1 MKKVKKEKVDKGERR
16 KKWPVW
22 LTVLIAVASVGFITG
37 VTILGVFLSG
47 GFEEKII
54 YPQTITFTYDDEL
67 LNEANGQLEVVD
79 DFMLTVNSE
88 TENITRKEVTLSFEN
103 NDVTH
108 RIVKDDV
115 TYIDNGIIQVP
126 EIVTIGQE
134 FQVILI
140 KDNYLVDDQ
149 GQEILDEFNN
159 HIDWIVGGIST
170 LVATSQLTV
179 TEDNQSNRTSLNI
192 AVDVPVYKTKVV
204 AVNSSDKETN
214 QIVTGEGFTLK
225 TKFYP
230 ANSEYIYSD
239 DKNDAIAAE
248 SKRMKHS
255 FYQALNVDT
264 NILSTIYVDKYNIRF
279 LAGDQA
285 VDNIQLYGYTF
296 RSAKTQ
302 IETENQFTDLTDELF
317 YSQILNYLASTSDE
331 TPSSTL
337 NRDVLSKLSIKIG
350 SASVKN
356 FTVNKASQT
365 INANTNQALR
375 VYINQYDY
383 DKTAQFLGV
392 NIYSTSDTIIEG
404 LLPNIALSFSYEGV
418 DPTVGGDAFLKIS
431 GGDYEEINGVR
442 YYKPYSQVTN
452 KNYCYWDITSTRN
465 VDIEVSVVLLIEG
478 ENNEISL
485 FGEGEPLVYNF
496 TLSVDEH
503 IEEDITWADSSDI
516 DIMLDYDSNGI
527 IKPQNIDLQSL
538 IEIPEGNMYKDV
550 VFFAWFGDGNK
561 EDYIDTINK
570 VLGSTSYDS
579 NLSGTYATNA
589 GNTLLFALRGNT
601 ITLQNT
607 GSFRLYY
614 ATIVTENGSP
624 VYEEGQDGLT
634 YKIAKMSL
642 DYIEVNCEKALYEN
656 SVTPGEINTEAFQE
670 LDGEVLIDQG
680 TSNTFSVSFNVAPE
694 SVSVFQ
700 EEYDNGYMSLV
711 FRDRQNNDVSNYFS
725 VGTAQFS
732 IDDETSYGVITYQI
746 GINTGMNISDL
757 EGIYI
762 SQISLKYDNLDDK
775 NIEWHLNITD
785 IVLCVYSPV
794 STDISITADEIY
806 KDYVAGGQITVNQTL
821 ESSGSFNTK
830 IVCTGLPTSEANPFT
845 STDQLLLSLL
855 GQDNGY
861 VIITDQKERTDTL
874 AGSWKFVVWTGD
886 SNAVNL
892 NGQTF
897 TFRQSTNAN
906 VSLALETLDG
916 NSSTIKAEGDPN
928 NQYLNMNISSVGITE
943 VRKSTSTDPFA
954 AGDYEV
960 TDVSN
965 IDISKYGAK
974 SAGEQYI
981 DLDTLVQFYVGEDG
995 AKQAYTNIK
1004 FQLSQQYLNDTT
1016 LNSEPGQDDPYE
1028 YPLLVYLF
1036 GKDAMLS
1043 LYDENGSLITGLD
1056 GENVDADQII
1066 RTLSGKSISKI
1077 RINKDFAREHTL
1089 RFTISD
1095 QGSNGAIE
1103 STLNLKLMSNI
1114 SIAAKNYPDSSTSG
1128 PLYAATDA
1136 VIDNKVTNNYKDPT
1150 GEGTITFGSLF
1161 SANTYYIVRSE
1172 GDYIAQTGNP
1182 GAGNYVAI
1190 FTPNSDGQAKINFV
1204 DFWDKED
1211 DTFTIIF
1218 RPDGDNYFAVSR
1230 SISFEITRNL
1240 KIEGLDYI
1248 YYALNNSVGGI
1259 NIEDFVKITRASSE
1273 DVVDIGEFTAFYSF
1287 EEYFE
1292 YNGSVLLKNDTRF
1305 LFDYNTSELKT
1316 NLYVKLNEEDAD
1328 EKALA
1333 TIEVKIRLFDFPGS
1347 QEEELTEEEYRLEMY
1362 QYLANM
1368 IASYKLAEGEGQS
1381 AQQLQE
1387 QSQVQFVNGKGY
1399 VMIEEGSW
1407 FMNKSFSDNYSA
1419 YLILQ
1424 DLDGNSLSNYYGVTN
1439 SAEKT
1444 IIDEEGGTTTISGTN
1459 ITAKNTANKLINGLN
1474 EKIYLVMYF
1483 GARDESASI
1492 TSSPAVVYVPIL
1504 ISSIGFDY
1512 VNYSANVEDYRKLEI
1527 AMTTPE
1533 QLLKIGTDNDENKDA
1548 KVVYNEIRA
1557 GQISQILT
1565 EYSFGETVGD
1575 EGLFIINDTEITPA
1589 IEYYA
1594 IDTTGNY
1601 KTSEELIKNILM
1613 GTEDVGGS
1621 AERYGRLSLNHL
1633 PTTQTNFYL
1642 ALSYTLSNT
1651 SDKLTFYYLMKVVPD
1666 VVVSDAVYAY
1676 NGTAEYIDST
1686 VNEQGMIDLES
1697 IFSSTTLHENYKRF
1711 NISKQFDIADST
1723 ELEVQVEKDMKVW
1736 LTLKRHNP
1744 DNNTLETVDGVA
1756 PVFKTIAKAD
1766 ENVIIDL
1773 NELFVNEE
1781 GLDGLVQKDDVVE
1794 INIVSGNGSFYY
1806 DGLKIYESL
1815 KSINEVVSVR
1825 IGEDTYYN
1833 ESEWKNKIDIQFSE
1847 DYSQMYYTP
1856 IADQEITV
1864 SIKHS
1869 YTGGLENDQL
1879 SIIGGEQYYQF
1890 IFNSTTHK
1898 YSVKFEATNIKE
1910 GEEVDE
1916 TFITDDLHRE
1926 YVLYLNNGFSG
1937 TEAKDEATQ
1946 ENYREVELN
1955 IQLLENYVAGSS
1967 EGYTI
1972 EWDTLQIELTD
1983 GSVAYLPDGT
1993 KTEETNPSIYS
2004 YVGYDASQTNGGK
2017 FVIKL
2022 NEYISSDREV
2032 EFTLYTSQGYLATL
2046 RIVLDANVSVTL
2058 KNDGIIQGG
2067 KTTPFEY
2074 SESATNGLFEIHGKP
2089 EVDGVPA
2096 GYTVEATLNE
2106 NNTGD
2111 GHKFVYFSKNIGF
2124 VTANLLNDYKVVYDF
2139 VITFEGDKTFEFTQE
2154 FTLKHNITP
2163 KTSVDAGNIIAF
2175 NTIDVEEYRK
2185 AGVVLFD
2192 DINTGNEYNLTYSGS
2207 SASAAYNQ
2215 RESFSKGKE
2224 NTIVT
2229 NYVAGYTSVE
2239 LNLTVNINFDDY
2251 QDNVVDVT
2259 GLEGIPQSQSFVTTY
2274 VFRVYPSVQMTSNY
2288 PVPDKEQLTQE
2299 YIDDKTTF
2307 ENVLENFLFKNAIF
2321 SNKTRI
2327 IFNKAVLSGAGL
2339 PINEVP
2345 TYNTEVVLGD
2355 IDSSLLRIAILEKQ
2369 NASIYS
2375 KTSGNAIDE
2384 PTSSDKNY
2392 NTSEEIPS
2400 GNNVTFRRGTWVSGA
2415 GGITF
2420 NDNGSES
2427 FIKFRITYQ
2436 NVSCDYTVYIMSN
2449 ALSVQINNASK
2460 YSTVSGSG
2468 NNVETIYVDKTSVN
2482 NLFAHH
2488 RMAEVEMNSSL
2499 QAEGSYYMIFT
2510 DNAKYREE
2518 GQTAHFFAS
2527 YAQYISESDAGK
2539 KLYLDL
2545 GYPMPNFTYVGT
2557 YLVSNFDK
2565 QLLTTTI
2572 LNDTNTAAGGAY
2584 EDLKGYI
2591 NCNLIEQVTQ
2601 TSDSSTKAPATWGDL
2616 NKVTNS
2622 DNSGQIFTSVKLANR
2637 VQLMYGQAASAQT
2650 SGIPVA
2656 YEKYGASLN
2665 NLSLDSK
2672 NITIDTPTET
2682 YAFANENGENIPFD
2696 KNDGS
2701 ANAQEPLTAKYYY
2714 QASIDIDV
2722 DNKISSSLN
2731 HINLSV
2737 NYEYESMVKEFGVKH
2752 PTSNTYISS
2761 ADFGEGKATLTMR
2774 TLNYENDVSGNDTIA
2789 EGQEE
2794 LVKEYK
2800 AKYVAQEGFRVTV
2813 QGGEAEKGDVYLQM
2827 SAVLNAGGAAYDY
2840 KLLPLGAD
2848 NLGDYVLT
2856 EIVYNS
2862 LGFTKTFYVVIK
2874 IEPDY
2879 VVSYGGNEIETDPE
2893 TGIVSNVGDQIYNIA
2908 SITGGKYNEFTLT
2921 STSSKSG
2928 HVSVKHKN
2936 GDNAN
2941 IELATSRFDITFMIG
2956 GKIVEGVEYNNTD
2969 NVAQKLELDLI
2980 HGYSG
2985 EQENGQANIRWIGY
2999 DYAGNQLTALQ
3010 KTEIKDGEDVTGFKL
3025 QGNNSESELV
3035 DVAYLKLAEGQ
3046 TTVFDSAKEVIFGS
3060 QYFYITAEDPY
3071 GFKYE
3076 VYFSLESSYTE
3087 PYIESDSIAITEGE
3101 YFDISAKYE
3110 SLTIQTEEADDVDK
3124 HYISALPQS
3133 ATATGGTSV
3142 IEISGIEAYLFAEDP
3157 SKDDNG
3163 KPAYLEPV
3171 NGGEGYTTSTDSN
3184 TVAHPGEWTDEDKED
3199 YLTHA
3204 PMIKY
3209 LDIVSVSFY
3218 DMNDEELNV
3227 VKPATNSDFKPED
3240 GEVAPTRYTIATTS
3254 EQFGIYNGYSNRA
3267 VYKSPL
3273 AYDNEEAATTIE
3285 VLADEGGGEETEK
3298 KDPFYPFQVP
3308 RLQKTDIYKDSN
3320 SADIQMVIRI
3330 RYDKD
3335 GVIEFYDLKTNANI
3349 TREVEIK
3356 EEDKAP
3362 VRDGDQFI
3370 VSDQFSVT
3378 TGTNETIDNPIYIND
3393 TLEILV
3399 NEQASTSFEITLQRP
3414 VDVNANPL
3422 QYENVND
3429 TPAVVSISN
3438 SGRSYKRTEYISISQ
3453 YVGVNVNEKD
3463 RIVITPRDSNAEF
3476 YYITNN
3482 GSGNVINNRRTVEYN
3497 GTGYYLID
3505 PNDNSE
3511 RNNTFTIE
3519 SITKDVLYIE
3529 DSSLLQTRN
3538 YHTARKY
3545 YVVKVEF
3552 ENEDGSTTTNT
3563 NFTYRVSKAYNV
3575 TGYYYKLE
3583 RANTDT
3589 IMKLLS
3595 VNYDGDKGNNEWYT
3609 PFADSG
3615 TVDGWTNSFTMNYAN
3630 SKDFSTTI
3638 ADNEKDNYKT
3648 YLSFTLDDTDGGSG
3662 NASID
3667 SSDYKIV
3674 YNSLFVYDEYI
3685 KIVIKMRVSGADRD
3699 FGTDDD
3705 TFIYMDTLRL
3715 SWDQDYDKLKA

>member
-22 LTVLIAVASVGFITG
+22 LTVLIAIASVGFITG

-54 YPQTITFTYDDEL
+54 YPQTITFTYDDDL
-67 LNEANGQLEVVD
+67 LNEANSQLEVVD

-108 RIVKDDV
+108 RIVKDDGI

-159 HIDWIVGGIST
+159 RIDWIVGGIST

-204 AVNSSDKETN
+204 AVNSNDKETN

-248 SKRMKHS
+248 NKRMKHS

-296 RSAKTQ
+296 RSAKIQ

-404 LLPNIALSFSYEGV
+404 LLPNIALSFRYEGV

-478 ENNEISL
+478 ENDEITL

-570 VLGSTSYDS
+570 VLGSTGYDS

-670 LDGEVLIDQG
+670 LDDEILIDQG

-732 IDDETSYGVITYQI
+732 VDEETSYGVITYQI
-746 GINTGMNISDL
+746 GINTGMNISALD
-757 EGIYI
+757 GIYI

-821 ESSGSFNTK
+821 ESLGSFNTK
-830 IVCTGLPTSEANPFT
+830 IVCTGLPTSEATPFT

-855 GQDNGY
+855 GQNNSY
-861 VIITDQKERTDTL
+861 VIITDQKGRTDTL

-897 TFRQSTNAN
+897 TFRQSTNAR

-916 NSSTIKAEGDPN
+916 NSSTIKAEGDPD
-928 NQYLNMNISSVGITE
+928 NQYLNMIISSVGITE
-943 VRKSTSTDPFA
+943 VRKSTSTDPFM
-954 AGDYEV
+954 AGEYEV

-981 DLDTLVQFYVGEDG
+981 DLDTLVQFYVGEEG
-995 AKQAYTNIK
+995 ARQPYTNIK

-1016 LNSEPGQDDPYE
+1016 MNDENQ
-1028 YPLLVYLF
+1028 LLVNLF

-1043 LYDENGSLITGLD
+1043 LYDENDNLITGLD
-1056 GENVDADQII
+1056 GDNVDADQII

-1077 RINKDFAREHTL
+1077 KINKDFAREHTL

-1114 SIAAKNYPDSSTSG
+1114 SVAAKNYPDSSTSG
-1128 PLYAATDA
+1128 SLYAATDV

-1161 SANTYYIVRSE
+1161 SANTYYIVRSGE
-1172 GDYIAQTGNP
+1172 NYEAQTTNP

-1190 FTPNSDGQAKINFV
+1190 FTPNSDRQAKINFV
-1204 DFWDKED
+1204 DFWDIEKN
-1211 DTFTIIF
+1211 TFTIVF
-1218 RPDGDNYFAVSR
+1218 RPDGNNYFALSR

-1259 NIEDFVKITRASSE
+1259 NIEDFVKITRASGTDVE
-1273 DVVDIGEFTAFYSF
+1273 DVGTFEAFYTF
-1287 EEYFE
+1287 KDYFE
-1292 YNGSVLLKNDTRF
+1292 VEFGSVYLKDNTRF
-1305 LFDYNTSELKT
+1305 LFDFNTSELKT
-1316 NLYVKLNEEDAD
+1316 NLYVKLNEADAN

-1347 QEEELTEEEYRLEMY
+1347 QVGDEALTEEEYRLAMY

-1368 IASYKLAEGEGQS
+1368 IASYKLAEGEGQ
-1381 AQQLQE
+1381 AVQQLQA
-1387 QSQVQFVNGKGY
+1387 QSQVQFVNGNGY

-1419 YLILQ
+1419 YLTLQ
-1424 DLDGNSLSNYYGVTN
+1424 DLDSNSFSNYYGITN
-1439 SAEKT
+1439 GAEKT
-1444 IIDEEGGTTTISGTN
+1444 IINEEGGTTTISGTN

-1512 VNYSANVEDYRKLEI
+1512 VNYSANVEDYSKLET

-1533 QLLKIGTDNDENKDA
+1533 QLIENG
-1548 KVVYNEIRA
+1548 VYNEIRA
-1557 GQISQILT
+1557 GQISQIMT

-1589 IEYYA
+1589 IAYYA
-1594 IDTTGNY
+1594 IDTTGNH
-1601 KTSEELIKNILM
+1601 KTSEALIKNILM

-1686 VNEQGMIDLES
+1686 VNKQGIIDLES
-1697 IFSSTTLHENYKRF
+1697 LFSSTTLHENYKRF

-1736 LTLKRHNP
+1736 FTLKRYNP
-1744 DNNTLETVDGVA
+1744 DKTLETVSGVA
-1756 PVFKTIAKAD
+1756 PVFKTIAKAE

-1794 INIVSGNGSFYY
+1794 INIVSGKGSFYY

-1815 KSINEVVSVR
+1815 KSINEVASVR

-1833 ESEWKNKIDIQFSE
+1833 ESEWKNKINIQFSE

-1869 YTGGLENDQL
+1869 YTGGLENNQL

-1910 GEEVDE
+1910 GEEVKE

-1926 YVLYLNNGFSG
+1926 YILYLNNGFSG
-1937 TEAKDEATQ
+1937 KETKDDATQ
-1946 ENYREVELN
+1946 ETYREVELN
-1955 IQLLENYVAGSS
+1955 VQLLENYVAGSS

-2004 YVGYDASQTNGGK
+2004 YVEYDASQTNGGK

-2067 KTTPFEY
+2067 ITTPFEY
-2074 SESATNGLFEIHGKP
+2074 SESATNGLFEINGKP
-2089 EVDGVPA
+2089 ANE
-2096 GYTVEATLNE
+2096 YTVEATLNE
-2106 NNTGD
+2106 DNTGD
-2111 GHKFVYFSKNIGF
+2111 GHKFVYFSKNTGF
-2124 VTANLLNDYKVVYDF
+2124 VTANLINDYKVTYDF
-2139 VITFEGDKTFEFTQE
+2139 VIRFEGDKTFEFTQE

-2175 NTIDVEEYRK
+2175 NTIDVETYRQ
-2185 AGVVLFD
+2185 AGIALFD
-2192 DINTGNEYNLTYSGS
+2192 DINTGSQYNLTYSGS

-2215 RESFSKGKE
+2215 SESFSNGKE
-2224 NTIVT
+2224 NIIVT

-2251 QDNVVDVT
+2251 QDNIEDT
-2259 GLEGIPQSQSFVTTY
+2259 SNADKNSQSQSFVTTY
-2274 VFRVYPSVQMTSNY
+2274 VFRVYPSVQMTPNY
-2288 PVPDKEQLTQE
+2288 PVPDQEQLTQE
-2299 YIDDKTTF
+2299 YIDDGTTF
-2307 ENVLENFLFKNAIF
+2307 EKVLDNFLFQNAIF
-2321 SNKTRI
+2321 SNEARI
-2327 IFNKAVLSGAGL
+2327 IFNKAELGNDGN
-2339 PINEVP
+2339 PTNEVP
-2345 TYNTEVVLGD
+2345 TYNTEVALGN

-2375 KTSGNAIDE
+2375 KTSGNSTDA

-2392 NTSEEIPS
+2392 NTSEEIPFDA
-2400 GNNVTFRRGTWVSGA
+2400 NITFKRGTWVSGTN
-2415 GGITF
+2415 GITF

-2449 ALSVQINNASK
+2449 SLSVQINNASK

-2527 YAQYISESDAGK
+2527 YAQYISKSDAGK
-2539 KLYLDL
+2539 KIYLDL

-2572 LNDTNTAAGGAY
+2572 LNDSNTGVGGAY
-2584 EDLKGYI
+2584 EELKDYI

-2601 TSDSSTKAPATWGDL
+2601 TSDSSTKAPAKWDDL
-2616 NKVTNS
+2616 QKVTNS
-2622 DNSGQIFTSVKLANR
+2622 DNSGQIFASVKLANR

-2672 NITIDTPTET
+2672 KLTIDTPAET
-2682 YAFANENGENIPFD
+2682 YAFANENGENIPFN

-2701 ANAQEPLTAKYYY
+2701 VNSQEPLTAKYYY

-2722 DNKISSSLN
+2722 ENKISSSLN

-2737 NYEYESMVKEFGVKH
+2737 NYEYESMVQEFGVKH

-2774 TLNYENDVSGNDTIA
+2774 TLNYENGIIGSDTIA
-2789 EGQEE
+2789 EDQKP
-2794 LVKEYK
+2794 LIQQYK

-2813 QGGEAEKGDVYLQM
+2813 QGGNAEEGDVYLQM

-2840 KLLPLGAD
+2840 TLLPLGAD

-2856 EIVYNS
+2856 EVVYNS

-2908 SITGGKYNEFTLT
+2908 SIAGGEYNEFTLT
-2921 STSSKSG
+2921 STSSQSG
-2928 HVSVKHKN
+2928 YVSVKHRN

-2969 NVAQKLELDLI
+2969 NTAQKLEADLR
-2980 HGYSG
+2980 SG
-2985 EQENGQANIRWIGY
+2985 RWIGY
-2999 DYAGNQLTALQ
+2999 DANGHQLSDLQ
-3010 KTEIKDGEDVTGFKL
+3010 KTEIKDDDGNSTIGFKL
-3025 QGNNSESELV
+3025 QGKCTVEGCKDKDNFV
-3035 DVAYLKLAEGQ
+3035 DVTYLKLANGK
-3046 TTVFDSAKEVIFGS
+3046 TTLFENAKEVIFGS
-3060 QYFYITAEDPY
+3060 QYFYVTAEDPY

-3110 SLTIQTEEADDVDK
+3110 SLTIQTEDADPIDK
-3124 HYISALPQS
+3124 HYISATPQS
-3133 ATATGGTSV
+3133 AQSTDAYTSI
-3142 IEISGIEAYLFAEDP
+3142 IEISGIEAYLFAENP
-3157 SKDDNG
+3157 SKPDPDKDDL
-3163 KPAYLEPV
+3163 PEYLEE
-3171 NGGEGYTTSTDSN
+3171 NTNTKEGYITSTDGDKVSN
-3184 TVAHPGEWTDEDKED
+3184 PGEWTDEDIEN

-3218 DMNDEELNV
+3218 DMNDEELDV
-3227 VKPATNSDFKPED
+3227 VE
-3240 GEVAPTRYTIATTS
+3240 PTVSAEPGAIKADRYTMATAS
-3254 EQFGIYNGYSNRA
+3254 ELYGSYYGYSNRA

-3273 AYDNEEAATTIE
+3273 AYDNDETTTTG
-3285 VLADEGGGEETEK
+3285 VALANESDGEETEQ

-3356 EEDKAP
+3356 EQDQAP

-3370 VSDQFSVT
+3370 VNDQFSVT
-3378 TGTNETIDNPIYIND
+3378 TGINETIDNPIYIND
-3393 TLEILV
+3393 TLEVLV
-3399 NEQASTSFEITLQRP
+3399 NEQSSTSFEITLQRP

-3422 QYENVND
+3422 QYENVNQ

-3463 RIVITPRDSNAEF
+3463 RILITPRDSNAEF

-3482 GSGNVINNRRTVEYN
+3482 DSGNVVNNRRTVEYN
-3497 GTGYYLID
+3497 GNNYYLID
-3505 PNDNSE
+3505 PNDNKE
-3511 RNNTFTIE
+3511 VKNTFTIE
-3519 SITKDVLYIE
+3519 SITKDVLYVE
-3529 DSSLLQTRN
+3529 DSSLLQARN

-3552 ENEDGSTTTNT
+3552 KNEDGTSTSNT

-3595 VNYDGDKGNNEWYT
+3595 VNYDGNKVNNEWYT
-3609 PFADSG
+3609 PFAQAG
-3615 TVDGWTNSFTMNYAN
+3615 TVAGWTDSFTMNYAN

-3638 ADNEKDNYKT
+3638 ADNNKDNYKS
-3648 YLSFTLDDTDGGSG
+3648 YLSFTLDDTEGASG

-3667 SSDYKIV
+3667 NTKGEDGKPIYNIV
-3674 YNSLFVYDEYI
+3674 YNSLFTYDQYI
-3685 KIVIKMRVSGADRD
+3685 KIVIKMRVSGADRKI
-3699 FGTDDD
+3699 GSSDD

-3715 SWDQDYDKLKA
+3715 SWNQDYDKLKAKATN

>member
-108 RIVKDDV
+108 RIVKDDGI

-134 FQVILI
+134 FQVLLI

-159 HIDWIVGGIST
+159 RIDWIVGGIST

-204 AVNSSDKETN
+204 AVNSNDKETN

-418 DPTVGGDAFLKIS
+418 DPTVGVDAFLKIS

-452 KNYCYWDITSTRN
+452 KNYCYWDITSTRD

-478 ENNEISL
+478 ENDEISL

-624 VYEEGQDGLT
+624 VYEEGQGGLT

-642 DYIEVNCEKALYEN
+642 DYIEVNCEKVLYEN

-670 LDGEVLIDQG
+670 LDGEILIDQG

-830 IVCTGLPTSEANPFT
+830 IICTGLPTSEANPFT

-855 GQDNGY
+855 GQDNSY

-995 AKQAYTNIK
+995 AKQPYTNIK

-1016 LNSEPGQDDPYE
+1016 MNDDNQ
-1028 YPLLVYLF
+1028 LLVNLF

-1043 LYDENGSLITGLD
+1043 LYDENDSLITGLD

-1114 SIAAKNYPDSSTSG
+1114 SIAAKNYPDSSTSE
-1128 PLYAATDA
+1128 PLYAATDV

-1172 GDYIAQTGNP
+1172 GDYIAQTDNP

-1211 DTFTIIF
+1211 GTFTIIF

-1533 QLLKIGTDNDENKDA
+1533 QLLKIGADNDENKDA

-1666 VVVSDAVYAY
+1666 VIVSDAVYAY

-1744 DNNTLETVDGVA
+1744 DNNALETVDGVA

-1879 SIIGGEQYYQF
+1879 AIIGGEQYYQF

-2004 YVGYDASQTNGGK
+2004 YVEYDARQENDGK
-2017 FVIKL
+2017 FIIRL

-2067 KTTPFEY
+2067 TTTPFEY
-2074 SESATNGLFEIHGKP
+2074 SESATNGLFEINGKP
-2089 EVDGVPA
+2089 ANE
-2096 GYTVEATLNE
+2096 YTVEATLNE

-2111 GHKFVYFSKNIGF
+2111 GHNYVYFSKNAGF
-2124 VTANLLNDYKVVYDF
+2124 VAANLLNDYKVVYDF

-2163 KTSVDAGNIIAF
+2163 KTSVDAENIIAF
-2175 NTIDVEEYRK
+2175 NTIDVEAYRK
-2185 AGVVLFD
+2185 AGKVLFD
-2192 DINTGNEYNLTYSGS
+2192 DINTVNEYNLTYSGS

-2215 RESFSKGKE
+2215 SESFSKGKE
-2224 NTIVT
+2224 NIIVT

-2274 VFRVYPSVQMTSNY
+2274 VFRVYPSVQMTPNY

-2307 ENVLENFLFKNAIF
+2307 ENVLDNFLFQNAIF
-2321 SNKTRI
+2321 SSEARI
-2327 IFNKAVLSGAGL
+2327 IFNKAELGNAGQ
-2339 PINEVP
+2339 PTNEVP
-2345 TYNTEVVLGD
+2345 TYNTKITLDGSGSSPK
-2355 IDSSLLRIAILEKQ
+2355 IDPSLLRIAILEKQ
-2369 NASIYS
+2369 NASIYTINS
-2375 KTSGNAIDE
+2375 ENITDA

-2392 NTSEEIPS
+2392 NTSEEIPFDA
-2400 GNNVTFRRGTWVSGA
+2400 NITFKRGTWVSGA
-2415 GGITF
+2415 DGITF

-2545 GYPMPNFTYVGT
+2545 GYPMPNFTYVGA

-2601 TSDSSTKAPATWGDL
+2601 TSDSSTKVPATWKDL

-2622 DNSGQIFTSVKLANR
+2622 DNAGQIFTSVKLANR

-2656 YEKYGASLN
+2656 YEKYGTSLN

-2672 NITIDTPTET
+2672 SITIDTPIET
-2682 YAFANENGENIPFD
+2682 YAFANENGENIPFN

-2722 DNKISSSLN
+2722 ENKISSSLN

-2737 NYEYESMVKEFGVKH
+2737 NYEYASMVQEFGVKH

-2761 ADFGEGKATLTMR
+2761 ADFGKGKATLTMR
-2774 TLNYENDVSGNDTIA
+2774 TLNYKNGVIGNDAIA
-2789 EGQEE
+2789 EEQKD
-2794 LVKEYK
+2794 LIMEYK
-2800 AKYVAQEGFRVTV
+2800 TKYVAKEGFRVTV
-2813 QGGEAEKGDVYLQM
+2813 QGGAAEEGDVYLQM

-2840 KLLPLGAD
+2840 TLLPLGAD

-2856 EIVYNS
+2856 EVVYNS
-2862 LGFTKTFYVVIK
+2862 LGFTKIFYVVIK

-2908 SITGGKYNEFTLT
+2908 SIAGGEYNEFTLT
-2921 STSSKSG
+2921 STSSQSG
-2928 HVSVKHKN
+2928 YVSVKHKN

-2969 NVAQKLELDLI
+2969 NTAQKLEADLR
-2980 HGYSG
+2980 SG
-2985 EQENGQANIRWIGY
+2985 RWIGY
-2999 DYAGNQLTALQ
+2999 DANGYQLSDLQ
-3010 KTEIKDGEDVTGFKL
+3010 KTEIKDGENIIGFEL
-3025 QGNNSESELV
+3025 QGNNSENKLV
-3035 DVAYLKLAEGQ
+3035 PVAYLKLANGK
-3046 TTVFDSAKEVIFGS
+3046 TTLFENAKEVIFGS
-3060 QYFYITAEDPY
+3060 QYFYVTAEDPY

-3110 SLTIQTEEADDVDK
+3110 SLTIQTEDADPIDK
-3124 HYISALPQS
+3124 HYISATPQS
-3133 ATATGGTSV
+3133 AQSTDAYTSI
-3142 IEISGIEAYLFAEDP
+3142 IEISGIEAYLFAENP
-3157 SKDDNG
+3157 SKPDPDN
-3163 KPAYLEPV
+3163 KNLPEYLEE
-3171 NGGEGYTTSTDSN
+3171 NTNTKEGYTTTTSTDGSKVSN
-3184 TVAHPGEWTDEDKED
+3184 PGEWTDEDKEN

-3218 DMNDEELNV
+3218 DMNDEELDV
-3227 VKPATNSDFKPED
+3227 VE
-3240 GEVAPTRYTIATTS
+3240 PTVSAEPGAIKADRYTMATAS
-3254 EQFGIYNGYSNRA
+3254 ELYGSYYGYSNRA

-3273 AYDNEEAATTIE
+3273 AYDNDETTTTGV
-3285 VLADEGGGEETEK
+3285 VLANESDGEETEQ

-3356 EEDKAP
+3356 EQDKAP

-3370 VSDQFSVT
+3370 VNDQFSVT
-3378 TGTNETIDNPIYIND
+3378 TGINETIDNPIYIND
-3393 TLEILV
+3393 TLEVLV
-3399 NEQASTSFEITLQRP
+3399 NEQSSTSFEITLQRP

-3422 QYENVND
+3422 QYENVNQ
-3429 TPAVVSISN
+3429 TPAVVSILN

-3476 YYITNN
+3476 YYVTNN
-3482 GSGNVINNRRTVEYN
+3482 DSGNVVNNRRIVEYN
-3497 GTGYYLID
+3497 GNNYYLID
-3505 PNDNSE
+3505 PNDNKE
-3511 RNNTFTIE
+3511 ENNTFTIE
-3519 SITKDVLYIE
+3519 SITKDVLYVE
-3529 DSSLLQTRN
+3529 DSSLLQARN

-3552 ENEDGSTTTNT
+3552 KNEDGTSTTNT

-3595 VNYDGDKGNNEWYT
+3595 VNYDGDKGKWYT

-3615 TVDGWTNSFTMNYAN
+3615 NVQGWTDSFTMNYATN
-3630 SKDFSTTI
+3630 KDFSKLTPDTVK
-3638 ADNEKDNYKT
+3638 NNYKN

-3699 FGTDDD
+3699 FNTDDD

-3715 SWDQDYDKLKA
+3715 SWDKDYDELKGQATN